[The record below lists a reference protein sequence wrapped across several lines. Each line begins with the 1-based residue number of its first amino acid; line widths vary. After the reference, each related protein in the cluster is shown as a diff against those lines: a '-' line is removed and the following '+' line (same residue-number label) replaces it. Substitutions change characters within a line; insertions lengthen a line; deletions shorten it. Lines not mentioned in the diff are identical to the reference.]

1 MENRYTQ
8 LFKLSGRI
16 FTVDSPVII
25 AAGALLKDNQNG
37 DVLAQ
42 LKFKNIMIK
51 SIKAIKVSIDAFDIS
66 GEKIEGVLEYQY
78 LDLDEG
84 RDAEFGHKSAIHL
97 PENTTRSFLPRI
109 LGVYFRD
116 NTSWIPQKDTKWE
129 SVGSQPTLEEFLG
142 DNELKKQYDIETGVR
157 CTYVPL
163 EVAGVWFCTC
173 GAINHANETSCHS
186 CGVDL
191 SVLEDKLQDESLE
204 LRKDLRIEDESLETK
219 RLIEQSENARK
230 KRKIKQ
236 KRIIA
241 IVIFT
246 IIAAVLTLLFTVV
259 IPHVN
264 NVNTIDRIKSKVTIS
279 IIGTIE
285 NDVFANYDVEDVSIE
300 YDSEKAQG
308 DDLTLTGVAICTF
321 VDLEQKAYLPFTVVG
336 TIGTTNFNCTFGEGY
351 LE

>member
-1 MENRYTQ
+1 M
-8 LFKLSGRI
+8 
-16 FTVDSPVII
+16 
-25 AAGALLKDNQNG
+25 
-37 DVLAQ
+37 
-42 LKFKNIMIK
+42 
-51 SIKAIKVSIDAFDIS
+51 
-66 GEKIEGVLEYQY
+66 
-78 LDLDEG
+78 
-84 RDAEFGHKSAIHL
+84 
-97 PENTTRSFLPRI
+97 
-109 LGVYFRD
+109 
-116 NTSWIPQKDTKWE
+116 
-129 SVGSQPTLEEFLG
+129 
-142 DNELKKQYDIETGVR
+142 
-157 CTYVPL
+157 
-163 EVAGVWFCTC
+163 
-173 GAINHANETSCHS
+173 
-186 CGVDL
+186 DL